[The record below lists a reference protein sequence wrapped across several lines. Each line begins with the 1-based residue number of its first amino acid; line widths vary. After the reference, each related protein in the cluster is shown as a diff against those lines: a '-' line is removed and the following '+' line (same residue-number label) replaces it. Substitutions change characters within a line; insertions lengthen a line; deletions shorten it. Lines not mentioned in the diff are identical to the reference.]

1 MNLIRALK
9 AEGFE
14 VTATTRS
21 PYGPRKTLCITWRGV
36 HVGKMHE
43 DLWSRKKSPY
53 ACLYCFPDDSK
64 SLSVAHAPQ
73 GFDKNEFSQQHGCN
87 PDLLDVNRND
97 GKSYLWVK
105 DEATSLLL
113 MRDWARRIDEKI
125 RNDSRTSSEEPPE
138 SHQNR
143 RESDWSMPELRAS
156 VAAYLDMAR
165 RFRHGQPVVKKQVYR
180 DLSAKTGRSEESC
193 EFRMR
198 NISHVLAL
206 MGRDWIP
213 GLPPAKNVGV
223 RVTEQIETL
232 ICELESRR
240 ESARAT
246 EAATVA
252 KLRKTLKQRPAGSKT
267 PQKTTSTTT
276 SIVRDPQVK
285 AWVLERANGTC
296 EACDQPAPFI
306 GADGFPFLEVHHLRR
321 LADDGSDTP
330 ENAVAVCPN
339 CHRRLHF
346 SENAR
351 AYRETLYGKV
361 SDLVRE

>member
-1 MNLIRALK
+1 
-9 AEGFE
+9 
-14 VTATTRS
+14 S
-21 PYGPRKTLCITWRGV
+21 
-36 HVGKMHE
+36 
-43 DLWSRKKSPY
+43 
-53 ACLYCFPDDSK
+53 
-64 SLSVAHAPQ
+64 
-73 GFDKNEFSQQHGCN
+73 
-87 PDLLDVNRND
+87 
-97 GKSYLWVK
+97 
-105 DEATSLLL
+105 
-113 MRDWARRIDEKI
+113 ARI
-125 RNDSRTSSEEPPE
+125 
-138 SHQNR
+138 
-143 RESDWSMPELRAS
+143 
-156 VAAYLDMAR
+156 
-165 RFRHGQPVVKKQVYR
+165 
-180 DLSAKTGRSEESC
+180 GRSEKSC
-193 EFRMR
+193 EYRMQ

-232 ICELESRR
+232 ICELEGRR

-276 SIVRDPQVK
+276 SVVRDPQVK

-296 EACDQPAPFI
+296 EACGQPAPFI

-330 ENAVAVCPN
+330 TNAVAVCPN

-351 AYRETLYGKV
+351 AYRETLFGKV
-361 SDLVRE
+361 AELVRE

>member
-1 MNLIRALK
+1 MPDLSNYTGNPPNAFALSVIH
-9 AEGFE
+9 ALEAAGF
-14 VTATTRS
+14 TIAPTTQ
-21 PYGPRKTLCITWRGV
+21 GPNDQRKTLRITWRGV
-36 HVGKMHE
+36 HVGNMHE
-43 DLWSRKKSPY
+43 DLWGHNPPY
-53 ACLYCFPDDSK
+53 ACLYRFEK
-64 SLSVAHAPQ
+64 NRAKAPPN
-73 GFDKNEFSQQHGCN
+73 FDKAEFALQHGCDPN
-87 PDLLDVNRND
+87 LLQVNSD
-97 GKSYLWVK
+97 YSGSYLWVH
-105 DEATSLLL
+105 DEATCLLL
-113 MRDWARRIDEKI
+113 MQDWARRIDE
-125 RNDSRTSSEEPPE
+125 E
-138 SHQNR
+138 NR
-143 RESDWSMPELRAS
+143 LESDWSEPELRAS
-156 VAAYLDMAR
+156 VVAYLDMAR
-165 RFRHGQPVVKKQVYR
+165 RLRNGQSVVKKQVYR
-180 DLSAKTGRSEESC
+180 DLSARIGRSEKSC
-193 EFRMR
+193 EYRMQ

-232 ICELESRR
+232 ICELEGRR

-285 AWVLERANGTC
+285 AWVLERANGIC

-321 LADDGSDTP
+321 LADGGSDTP
-330 ENAVAVCPN
+330 TNAVAVCPN

-351 AYRETLYGKV
+351 AYRETLFGKV
-361 SDLVRE
+361 AELERE